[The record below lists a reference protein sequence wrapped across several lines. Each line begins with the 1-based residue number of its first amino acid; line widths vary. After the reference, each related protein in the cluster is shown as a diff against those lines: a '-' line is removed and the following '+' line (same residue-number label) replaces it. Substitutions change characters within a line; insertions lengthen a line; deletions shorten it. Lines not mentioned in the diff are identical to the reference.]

1 MRVTE
6 GREMTSKHQPV
17 DTFRVAPIVTP
28 HTSCLVGHKVNSP
41 IRLYSIEFK
50 DAETA
55 DTVIFTA
62 DDWTEDE
69 KRLALALIG
78 RLNRLDAARR
88 SQVSAD
94 VEARQGR
101 ARYH

>member
-1 MRVTE
+1 MPT
-6 GREMTSKHQPV
+6 GR
-17 DTFRVAPIVTP
+17 ALTP
-28 HTSCLVGHKVNSP
+28 HTSWPQGQFP

-55 DTVIFTA
+55 DTVVFAA
-62 DDWTEDE
+62 DDWAEDE

-78 RLNRLDAARR
+78 RLNRLYAARR

-94 VEARQGR
+94 VESRQGR
-101 ARYH
+101 ADTTERQIRLGSGELGA

>member
-1 MRVTE
+1 MQGVTE

-17 DTFRVAPIVTP
+17 DTLRGPSTRR
-28 HTSCLVGHKVNSP
+28 TLVGHKVNSP

-69 KRLALALIG
+69 S
-78 RLNRLDAARR
+78 DWPW
-88 SQVSAD
+88 
-94 VEARQGR
+94 
-101 ARYH
+101 H

>member
-1 MRVTE
+1 MQGVTE
-6 GREMTSKHQPV
+6 GREMTSKHRSTLFAPV
-17 DTFRVAPIVTP
+17 VTP
-28 HTSCLVGHKVNSP
+28 HLVGHKINSP
-41 IRLYSIEFK
+41 ISLYSIEFK

-78 RLNRLDAARR
+78 RLHRLYAARR

-94 VEARQGR
+94 VESRQGR

>member
-1 MRVTE
+1 M
-6 GREMTSKHQPV
+6 
-17 DTFRVAPIVTP
+17 PIVTP
-28 HTSCLVGHKVNSP
+28 HTSWPQGQFPP

-50 DAETA
+50 DDETA
-55 DTVIFTA
+55 DTAIFTA

-78 RLNRLDAARR
+78 RLNRLYAARR

-94 VEARQGR
+94 VESRQGR
-101 ARYH
+101 ADTTERQIRSGSG